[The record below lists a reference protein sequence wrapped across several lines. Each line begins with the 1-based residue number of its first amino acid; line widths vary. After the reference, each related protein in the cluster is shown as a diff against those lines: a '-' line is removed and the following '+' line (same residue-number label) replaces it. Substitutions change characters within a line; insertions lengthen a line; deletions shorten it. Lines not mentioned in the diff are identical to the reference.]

1 MESLICG
8 TPVCS
13 VNVGGMRE
21 ILGADNEYGVVTEND
36 DEALYAAVKRFLT
49 DTAYRD
55 GYRRKAVER
64 AGAVF
69 SRAAAVKA
77 VEKMLLEL

>member
-21 ILGADNEYGVVTEND
+21 ILGENSEYGVVTEND

-49 DTAYRD
+49 DAAYRNE
-55 GYRRKAVER
+55 YRRKAVER
-64 AGAVF
+64 ADTLF
-69 SRAAAVKA
+69 NRAAAVKA